1 MKVVEIRNMCISYD
15 RRVCAQAADW
25 AGLYIIKQIL
35 RNIQIKMLKNSIN
48 EAELWVPESIVK
60 TIDKW
65 TKNKSNKNN
74 NKSKSGGSGGGS
86 GGSKGKKRKP

>member
-60 TIDKW
+60 TLDKW
-65 TKNKSNKNN
+65 TKNSNKNN
-74 NKSKSGGSGGGS
+74 NKNKGGGSGGGKT
-86 GGSKGKKRKP
+86 GGLGGKRKP